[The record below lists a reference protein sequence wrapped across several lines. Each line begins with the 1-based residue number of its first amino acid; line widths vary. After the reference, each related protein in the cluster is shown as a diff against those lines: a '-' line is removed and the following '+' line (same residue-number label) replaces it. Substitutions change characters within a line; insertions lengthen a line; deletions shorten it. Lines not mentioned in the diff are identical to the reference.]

1 MWWVQGSKAVRQL
14 LVGLGLLV
22 MASSATAESLQYIC
36 EKTRIDAIK
45 IHNAMDAL
53 EQQIQEQRAQGQ
65 NTQRAEQGL
74 KELAQYLL
82 VNTQIYSDL
91 SCYERGVK

>member
-1 MWWVQGSKAVRQL
+1 
-14 LVGLGLLV
+14 

-36 EKTRIDAIK
+36 EETRIDAIK

-53 EQQIQEQRAQGQ
+53 KQQIQQQKSQGQ
-65 NTQRAEQGL
+65 DTQRPEQGL
-74 KELAQYLL
+74 KELTQYL
-82 VNTQIYSDL
+82 VINTQIYHSL

>member
-1 MWWVQGSKAVRQL
+1 MKRL
-14 LVGLGLLV
+14 LIGLGLMI

-53 EQQIQEQRAQGQ
+53 ERQIQQQKSQGQ

-74 KELAQYLL
+74 RELAQYLL

>member
-1 MWWVQGSKAVRQL
+1 MA
-14 LVGLGLLV
+14 LGLVV

-53 EQQIQEQRAQGQ
+53 EQQIQLQKSQGQ

-74 KELAQYLL
+74 QELAQYLL
-82 VNTQIYSDL
+82 VNTQMHRDL
-91 SCYERGVK
+91 SSYERGVK

>member
-1 MWWVQGSKAVRQL
+1 
-14 LVGLGLLV
+14 
-22 MASSATAESLQYIC
+22 
-36 EKTRIDAIK
+36 
-45 IHNAMDAL
+45 MDTL
-53 EQQIQEQRAQGQ
+53 EQQIQQKKSQGQ

-91 SCYERGVK
+91 SRYERGVK